1 MTKTAT
7 RNDKTTPND
16 NGNGNGNDNDNTP
29 ETPIK
34 TR

>member
-1 MTKTAT
+1 MTKKAT
-7 RNDKTTPND
+7 RNDKTTPNE
-16 NGNGNGNDNDNTP
+16 NGNGNDNDNTP